1 MAFDCVVLNE
11 GVFGSN
17 KVHCAARYRF
27 GDAERIVYGTD
38 DGVFVSDLNAI
49 GKDPVMVLALCDVH
63 QVDVLPEDHQLLVV
77 LTERQVLTFPLDA
90 LDSTDPTGALKQSK
104 RIASDT
110 SLVKVGFCLERL
122 LVCVVKTKYSSS
134 TVKVLEPITE
144 SSRLT
149 ADTFRVFKQW
159 AHYANGHSALR
170 SVHWLKLGYVL
181 GVGCSTGFEV
191 ADMKSEEIYRVL
203 NSENESLEFVRPRS
217 GFLPSFRKQK
227 NPRPMAIY
235 RIDEEFLLCYAEF
248 AFYIDKT
255 GRRSRKEFMMS
266 WEGKPTSFALCG
278 PYVLPFEPSFVEVR
292 HIDTGIQSQV
302 IRGSNMRLLFADTV
316 DGSDG
321 GDILVA
327 SDDRILSFRPTAGQE
342 ALRPVTTTSN

>member
-1 MAFDCVVLNE
+1 MAFDSVVLNE
-11 GVFGSN
+11 GFFGSN

-49 GKDPVMVLALCDVH
+49 GKDPVMVLALCDVR
-63 QVDVLPEDHQLLVV
+63 QVDVLPEDYQLLVV
-77 LTERQVLTFPLDA
+77 LTERQVLNFPLDA
-90 LDSTDPTGALKQSK
+90 LDSTDPTVALKQSK

-122 LVCVVKTKYSSS
+122 LVCIIKTKYSSS
-134 TVKVLEPITE
+134 TVKVLEPIRE

-149 ADTFRVFKQW
+149 ADTFRVFKELFIP
-159 AHYANGHSALR
+159 NEVT
-170 SVHWLKLGYVL
+170 SVHWLKTRIC
-181 GVGCSTGFEV
+181 VGCSRGFEV
-191 ADMKSEEIYRVL
+191 ADMKSQEIYSVL
-203 NSENESLEFVRPRS
+203 NSEDESLEFVRPKS

-235 RIDEEFLLCYAEF
+235 RIDEEFLLCYDEF

-278 PYVLPFEPSFVEVR
+278 PYVLAFEPSFVEVR
-292 HIDTGIQSQV
+292 HIETGVQSQV
-302 IRGSNMRLLFADTV
+302 IRGSNMRPLFADTV

-327 SDDRILSFRPTAGQE
+327 SDDRILSFRTTAGQE
-342 ALRPVTTTSN
+342 ALRPVTIASS